1 LLDIDRD
8 LVDNKEAD
16 IRVMFEK
23 YVAIQSAYD
32 KIRTIDWK
40 ARGYNKPSIKRDI
53 IAIFIGKSQYHAHWD
68 PIFKKVIQHWPQ
80 MKQWLEE
87 DTKSKPAEQVWGIVQ
102 DKFTLKDLEM
112 WMKHNGTLNL
122 NANKEVEKG
131 KERENEGESSKKG
144 KEKEQVQIKDKKK
157 KKKKASN
164 EAGSSR

>member
-53 IAIFIGKSQYHAHWD
+53 IAIFIGKS
-68 PIFKKVIQHWPQ
+68 PCSLGSNIQKGH
-80 MKQWLEE
+80 
-87 DTKSKPAEQVWGIVQ
+87 S
-102 DKFTLKDLEM
+102 TL
-112 WMKHNGTLNL
+112 
-122 NANKEVEKG
+122 
-131 KERENEGESSKKG
+131 
-144 KEKEQVQIKDKKK
+144 
-157 KKKKASN
+157 ASD
-164 EAGSSR
+164 EAMA

>member
-1 LLDIDRD
+1 
-8 LVDNKEAD
+8 
-16 IRVMFEK
+16 
-23 YVAIQSAYD
+23 
-32 KIRTIDWK
+32 
-40 ARGYNKPSIKRDI
+40 
-53 IAIFIGKSQYHAHWD
+53 
-68 PIFKKVIQHWPQ
+68 

-157 KKKKASN
+157 KKKKESN
-164 EAGSSR
+164 EASSSR

>member
-1 LLDIDRD
+1 MAPPERPRPKDMTHMVSQQLIP
-8 LVDNKEAD
+8 LV
-16 IRVMFEK
+16 R
-23 YVAIQSAYD
+23 
-32 KIRTIDWK
+32 
-40 ARGYNKPSIKRDI
+40 PC
-53 IAIFIGKSQYHAHWD
+53 
-68 PIFKKVIQHWPQ
+68 
-80 MKQWLEE
+80 
-87 DTKSKPAEQVWGIVQ
+87 AEQ
-102 DKFTLKDLEM
+102 DNTDLEM